1 MKFKP
6 FENESDAL
14 TLSDS
19 LNDTELSI
27 ENKIDRVSFFGSLD
41 ITKDKTGLDHA
52 LKLQSLLNAIVEVL
66 GKSDLP
72 DKIEVDEGAVVEVKN
87 PFE

>member
-41 ITKDKTGLDHA
+41 ITKDKIGLDHA